1 MVLWPDYW
9 ERTISPEWYDIIGKP
24 VVGNKQVRT
33 GRFPVNIHNMLTS
46 ELEIN
51 ETRFHDLE
59 GALPDLSTES
69 GQVMFNK
76 RFTESHVDDFVL

>member
-1 MVLWPDYW
+1 MARLL

-76 RFTESHVDDFVL
+76 RLTGKSC